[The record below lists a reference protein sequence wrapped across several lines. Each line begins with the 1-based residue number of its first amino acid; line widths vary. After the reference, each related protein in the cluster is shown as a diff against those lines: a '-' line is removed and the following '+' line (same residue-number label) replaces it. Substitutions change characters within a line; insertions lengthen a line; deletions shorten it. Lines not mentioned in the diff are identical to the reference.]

1 MRGSYAL
8 LYYTHICTKLLKNP
22 KVEALDVIKP
32 SMPSSVNRTVGKAF
46 KGTTHENLSGLGSSW
61 DSEATVIEGLT

>member
-1 MRGSYAL
+1 
-8 LYYTHICTKLLKNP
+8 
-22 KVEALDVIKP
+22 VEALDVIKP